1 MEVAIRPGRLIML
14 RVAIVDDH
22 EIVRVGFRE
31 MLAEEMGIAIGFE
44 AASGE
49 EALDQLR
56 QCECDVL
63 LLDLALPG
71 QSGIDVLRTLRQR
84 HPALRVLVL
93 TGYPEER
100 YAIAMIRN
108 GADGYLCKECGR
120 DELLK
125 AVRVVAQGRRYLSSH
140 MAELLAGEVTGTS
153 PAAPHQLLSERELQ
167 VFLRLAE
174 GQSVSDIAAALHL
187 SVKTVST
194 YRTRLLEKLGLA
206 SNAEL
211 AAYAVRN
218 GLTAA

>member
-1 MEVAIRPGRLIML
+1 ML

-22 EIVRVGFRE
+22 EIVRAGFRQ
-31 MLAEEMGIAIGFE
+31 MLAEELGIAISFE

-56 QCECDVL
+56 ECDCDVL

-71 QSGIDVLRTLRQR
+71 QSGVDVLRTLRQR
-84 HPALRVLVL
+84 HPGLRVLVL

-100 YAIAMIRN
+100 YAMAMIRN

-120 DELLK
+120 DNLLK
-125 AVRVVAQGRRYLSSH
+125 AVHVVAQGRRYLSPH
-140 MAELLAGEVTGTS
+140 MAELLADEVTGS
-153 PAAPHQLLSERELQ
+153 RPAAAHQLLSERELQ
-167 VFLRLAE
+167 VFLRLAQ
-174 GQSVSDIAAALHL
+174 GQSVSEIGNSLNL

-194 YRTRLLEKLGLA
+194 YRTRLLEKLGVA

-218 GLTAA
+218 GLMAG

>member
-1 MEVAIRPGRLIML
+1 ML

-22 EIVRVGFRE
+22 EIIRAGFHE
-31 MLAEEMGIAIGFE
+31 MLAGELGLAIAFE
-44 AASGE
+44 AGSGE
-49 EALDQLR
+49 EALARLQDT
-56 QCECDVL
+56 ECDVL

-84 HPALRVLVL
+84 HSALHVLVL
-93 TGYPEER
+93 TAYPEER
-100 YAIAMIRN
+100 YALPMLRN

-125 AVRVVAQGRRYLSSH
+125 AVRVVAQGRRYLSPH
-140 MAELLAGEVTGTS
+140 MAQILADEVTGNS
-153 PAAPHQLLSERELQ
+153 PAPLHQRLSERELQ

-174 GQSVSDIAAALHL
+174 GRSVSEIGKVLHL

-194 YRTRLLEKLGLA
+194 YRTRLLEKLGVA

-218 GLTAA
+218 GLLAE

>member
-1 MEVAIRPGRLIML
+1 ML

-22 EIVRVGFRE
+22 EIVRAGFRE
-31 MLAEEMGIAIGFE
+31 MLAEEMGIEIAFE

-49 EALDQLR
+49 EALVQL
-56 QCECDVL
+56 QETGCDVL

-71 QSGIDVLRTLRQR
+71 QSGVDVLRSVRLR
-84 HPALRVLVL
+84 HSGLRVLIL

-100 YAIAMIRN
+100 YALTMIRN

-120 DELLK
+120 DELLQ
-125 AVRVVAQGRRYLSSH
+125 AIRTIAQGRRYLSPR
-140 MAELLAGEVTGTS
+140 MAELLVEEVAGGN
-153 PAAPHQLLSERELQ
+153 PAPPHLQLSERELQ
-167 VFLRLAE
+167 VFIYLCR
-174 GQSVSDIAAALHL
+174 GKSVSEIGEALKL

-194 YRTRLLEKLGLA
+194 YRSRLLLKMGMA

-218 GLTAA
+218 GLLVE

>member
-1 MEVAIRPGRLIML
+1 MV

-22 EIVRVGFRE
+22 EIVRAGFRQI
-31 MLAEEMGIAIGFE
+31 LAEELGIAISFE

-56 QCECDVL
+56 ESDCDVL

-71 QSGIDVLRTLRQR
+71 QSGVDVLRTLRQR
-84 HPALRVLVL
+84 HPGLRVLVL
-93 TGYPEER
+93 SGYPEER
-100 YAIAMIRN
+100 YAMAMIRN

-120 DELLK
+120 EDLLK
-125 AVRVVAQGRRYLSSH
+125 AVHVVAQGRRYLSGH
-140 MAELLAGEVTGTS
+140 MAELLADKLTGRQ
-153 PAAPHQLLSERELQ
+153 PAAAHQLLSERELQ
-167 VFLRLAE
+167 VFVRLAQ
-174 GQSVSDIAAALHL
+174 GQSVSDIGSALHL

-194 YRTRLLEKLGLA
+194 YRTRLLEKLGVA

-218 GLTAA
+218 GLMAA

>member
-1 MEVAIRPGRLIML
+1 ML

-22 EIVRVGFRE
+22 EIVRAGFRE
-31 MLAEEMGIAIGFE
+31 MLAEELGIAIAFE

-49 EALDQLR
+49 EALERLNRAD
-56 QCECDVL
+56 CEVL

-71 QSGIDVLRTLRQR
+71 QSGVDVLRTLRQR
-84 HPALRVLVL
+84 HAGLHVLVL

-100 YAIAMIRN
+100 YALPMIRN

-125 AVRVVAQGRRYLSSH
+125 AVRTVARGRRYLSPH
-140 MAELLAGEVTGTS
+140 MAELLADEVAGDK
-153 PAAPHQLLSERELQ
+153 PMAPHHQLSERELQ

-174 GQSVSDIAAALHL
+174 GQSVSAIGSALHL
-187 SVKTVST
+187 SIKTVST
-194 YRTRLLEKLGLA
+194 YRTRLLEKLDVA

-218 GLTAA
+218 GLLPQ